1 MILKTN
7 GKAYTIDGRTYIVGS
22 EIAAV
27 PENPYYGLIGTI
39 TEIRTGKD
47 KETDNRT
54 ADIYCSFDLPAIP
67 WDKKQLTERFSKL
80 YGKPVQ
86 LEEINFDRVIMAP
99 EMIMLLVGQMS
110 ETIIYIVSEEW
121 NGDGGCGSD
130 IFIYTDPEG
139 AKAKFRQLVRDE
151 KRDGAVSE
159 WLDEDDFMEEST
171 ETYYSA
177 WLDNDYDGY
186 HYNLF
191 LEEKEIIRTLTIV

>member
-7 GKAYTIDGRTYIVGS
+7 GKAYTIDGMTYIVGS

-27 PENPYYGLIGTI
+27 SESPYYGLIGTI

-47 KETDNRT
+47 KETNNRT
-54 ADIYCSFDLPAIP
+54 VDIYCTFDLPAIP
-67 WDKKQLTERFSKL
+67 WDKKQLTERFSQL
-80 YGKPVQ
+80 YRKAVQ

-99 EMIMLLVGQMS
+99 EMIMLLSGQMS

-130 IFIYTDPEG
+130 IFVYTDQEG

-151 KRDGAVSE
+151 KRDGTVSE
-159 WLDEDDFMEEST
+159 WLDADDFMEEST